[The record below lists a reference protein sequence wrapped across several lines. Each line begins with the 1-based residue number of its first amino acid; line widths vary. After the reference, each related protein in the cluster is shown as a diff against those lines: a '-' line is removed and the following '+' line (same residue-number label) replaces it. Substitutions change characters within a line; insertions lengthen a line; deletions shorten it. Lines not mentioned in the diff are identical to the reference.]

1 MSSAARVGI
10 VMLIALA
17 VLGYFVLRIED
28 INLSR
33 SRTTREVKA
42 IFEDAAGLEDESAV
56 RIAGVRKGHV
66 TSVRALPDGTAEV
79 TMVVD
84 DDVPLHAD
92 ASAKVSNLGLLG
104 EKYIDI
110 DPGTA
115 RTPVVPEGQTVM
127 LRGTAPAS
135 FDEVTDQVA
144 AIAQD
149 VKAIT
154 ESMRAVL
161 AGPQGQQR
169 LDQIVGDVSAITA
182 EVRALIAANR
192 TNVDATMANTR
203 AITEHLRTEIP
214 RLAATLDR
222 VANQISGTA
231 GEIGGTVG
239 ENRSDVRDVVQNLR
253 GLSADLRKTADNLN
267 DITDKVRTGEGT
279 VGKLFY
285 SDEAHDKLTSAL
297 SSVEGGVKSLQET
310 LGRAT
315 RIQMD
320 LGIRA
325 DYMAGLSQDR
335 DINGVAT
342 EFGKGNS
349 RSAVGLRL
357 VPNPDI
363 NRFYNIEL
371 SDDPRG
377 KRRDKVNVET
387 RTNPATGESETI
399 VTETTKYDRDF
410 LISGQVGWQL
420 DPALAVRVGLFDST
434 GGIGADYRLN
444 DRLVVTG
451 EAFDFGQRRDDNP
464 HIRLYGEYTIRKEQP
479 RTPRLFVTTGVD
491 NAFND
496 TAFLF
501 GGGLRWRDEDL
512 KYLLGSIPVG
522 R

>member
-1 MSSAARVGI
+1 MTSAAKVGI

-17 VLGYFVLRIED
+17 VLGYFVIRIED

-42 IFEDAAGLEDESAV
+42 TFEDVAGLDDESAV

-66 TSVRALPDGTAEV
+66 SDIKVQPDGRAVV

-84 DDVPLHAD
+84 DDVPLRAN
-92 ASAKVSNLGLLG
+92 ATAKVANLGLLG
-104 EKYIDI
+104 EKYIEL

-115 RTPVVPEGQTVM
+115 
-127 LRGTAPAS
+127 TAPVLSTEGPVTLPGTQPAT
-135 FDEVTDQVA
+135 FDDITDQVA
-144 AIAQD
+144 AISED

-161 AGPQGQQR
+161 GGPTGQERIEEIVSNVQG
-169 LDQIVGDVSAITA
+169 ITA
-182 EVRALIAANR
+182 DVRALIQTNR
-192 TNVDATMANTR
+192 ENVEATLENTR
-203 AITEHLRTEIP
+203 AITAQLRTEIP
-214 RLAATLDR
+214 RLADTLDR
-222 VANQISGTA
+222 VANQI
-231 GEIGGTVG
+231 GGTVD
-239 ENRSDVRDVVQNLR
+239 ENRPEVREVVQNLR
-253 GLSADLRKTADNLN
+253 GLSADLRVTADNLN
-267 DITDKVRTGEGT
+267 DITGRVRTGEGT

-285 SDEAHDKLTSAL
+285 SDEAHDRLTSAL
-297 SSVEGGVKSLQET
+297 ASVEGGVKSLQET
-310 LGRAT
+310 LGRAS

-320 LGIRA
+320 LGINA
-325 DYMAGLSQDR
+325 NYMAGLSPGEEVQGIR
-335 DINGVAT
+335 QAGF
-342 EFGKGNS
+342 EGNS
-349 RSAVGLRL
+349 RSTVGMRL
-357 VPNPDI
+357 VTNPDT

-377 KRRDKVNVET
+377 KRRDKINVDT

-399 VTETTKYDRDF
+399 VTENTRFERGF
-410 LISGQVGWQL
+410 LLSGQVGWQL

-464 HIRLYGEYTIRKEQP
+464 HIRLMGEYTIRKEKP
-479 RTPRLFVTTGVD
+479 RTPRLFLTTGVD
-491 NAFND
+491 NALND
-496 TAFLF
+496 TAFLL
-501 GGGLRWRDEDL
+501 GGGVRWRDEDL
-512 KYLLGSIPVG
+512 KYLLGSIPIG